1 MEQLDTEVILK
12 IVFGMIGGL
21 GIFLLGMKNM
31 SDGMQAVAGDSL
43 RKMIS
48 AVTTNRFMAT
58 GVGTAVTC
66 VVQSSSITTVLV
78 IGSVNSGVMTL
89 VQAIGIILGANIG
102 TTITGWILVLKIGKY
117 GLPLLGSMALAYLFI
132 KGDRWRFWAL
142 TLMGVGMVFF
152 GLELMKDAC
161 AGIKD
166 MPAFEAWFHQFQANN
181 FWGVWKCVLAGCVL
195 TMMVQS
201 SSATLGITI
210 SLAFQGV
217 ISYET
222 AAALVLGE
230 NIGTTVT
237 AMLASLGATVNARRA
252 AYFHMIFNVTGVI
265 WITLIFQWY
274 VGFVPTVIEATAST
288 LHAVGLDPAFMAGD
302 VGEMVLQKGD
312 DGKMEEV
319 YPYTTAAIA
328 ATHSIFNVV
337 NTLLFLPLL
346 GLFVPLLERLV
357 PSKDFKEKPH
367 LSDLDI
373 RMLDTPPLAIEQ
385 SRAELLKMGD
395 GCDKML
401 EWLRTLL
408 GQETLDD
415 ALMDRISRREAVLD
429 NIQDEVAVFIT
440 KLLSGNVT
448 HAVAE
453 EARLQVRIADEYE
466 SVSDYITNIMKFQ
479 RRLHKDG
486 LRFTANQI
494 EQLKNLH
501 DMVTDYVDVVNDAFQ
516 QRNPDVPARL
526 DTKGKHIRT
535 EIKNMRGKHLEE
547 LSADQMDPSVGV
559 AFMAALNSYVRV
571 RDHSRNIAEAVAGE
585 K

>member
-1 MEQLDTEVILK
+1 VELQIA
-12 IVFGMIGGL
+12 FGLIGGL

-48 AVTTNRFMAT
+48 AVTNNRLMAT
-58 GVGTAVTC
+58 GVGTIVTC

-78 IGSVNSGVMTL
+78 IGSVNSGVMML
-89 VQAIGIILGANIG
+89 NQAIGVILGANIG

-117 GLPLLGSMALAYLFI
+117 GLPLLGVMALAYLFI

-166 MPAFEAWFHQFQANN
+166 MPEFEAWFQRFQADS
-181 FWGVWKCVLAGCVL
+181 FLGIWKCVLAGCVL
-195 TMMVQS
+195 TMLVQS

-210 SLAFQGV
+210 SLAFQGI

-230 NIGTTVT
+230 NIGTTIT
-237 AMLASLGATVNARRA
+237 AMLASIGATVNARRA
-252 AYFHMIFNVTGVI
+252 AYFHTIFNVTGVI
-265 WITLIFQWY
+265 WITILFPWY
-274 VGFVPTVIEATAST
+274 VQLVPTVIESTASV
-288 LHAVGLDPAFMAGD
+288 LESVGFEPSFGAGD
-302 VGEMVLQKGD
+302 VNQMVEQTNS
-312 DGKMEEV
+312 DGKTAEV
-319 YPYTTAAIA
+319 YPHTTAAIA
-328 ATHSIFNVV
+328 ATHSIFNVA
-337 NTLLFLPLL
+337 NTLLFLPFLP
-346 GLFVPLLERLV
+346 LFARLLEWMV
-357 PSKDFKEKPH
+357 PSKEFKEKPH
-367 LSDLDI
+367 LTDLDI

-385 SRAELLKMGD
+385 SRAEILKMGD
-395 GCDKML
+395 GCHKML

-408 GQETLDD
+408 DQKTPDV
-415 ALMDRISRREAVLD
+415 ALMDRITRREKVLD

-466 SVSDYITNIMKFQ
+466 SVSDYITNIMKFR

-486 LRFTANQI
+486 LRFTEA
-494 EQLKNLH
+494 QLAHLKKLH
-501 DMVTDYVDVVNDAFQ
+501 ELTAEYVDVVNEAFGH
-516 QRNPDVPARL
+516 RNGAIGPHL
-526 DTKGKHIRT
+526 DTMGKHIRA
-535 EIKNMRGKHLEE
+535 EIKKMRAEHLET
-547 LSADQMDPSVGV
+547 LSSDEIAPSVGV
-559 AFMAALNSYVRV
+559 AFMASLNAYVRV